1 MRGLCIEW
9 EAPLLKDSAVRTLFE
24 RFQDVDPDTNKVP
37 DKIQSNPFRSL
48 ISVMLS
54 AQSRDE
60 MTARASASL
69 FAEADTPQAI
79 LALPEERLAQL
90 IKDAGLYNMKA
101 RNIRKCCTALLEW
114 HDCIVPT
121 DRPTLM
127 ALPGVGR
134 KSADILMRFVYG
146 EPVVAVDTH
155 VHRICNRLG
164 LACGRTEEETARSL
178 EPRVPAEYG
187 YGAHVWLLEH
197 GKKVCMARKPKCDGC
212 LFDDLCEKNAVPSK
226 TERRGKRST

>member
-1 MRGLCIEW
+1 MLSD
-9 EAPLLKDSAVRTLFE
+9 KAVCTLFE
-24 RFQDVDPDTNKVP
+24 RFQDLDPDTNKVP

-60 MTARASASL
+60 MTARASAKL
-69 FAEADTPQAI
+69 FAVADTPRAI
-79 LALPEERLAQL
+79 LALPDEDLKRL

-101 RNIRKCCTALLEW
+101 RNIRKCCAALLER
-114 HDCIVPT
+114 HDGVVPT

-164 LACGRTEEETARSL
+164 LAQGRTEAETAQSL

-187 YGAHVWLLEH
+187 YGAHIWLLEH
-197 GKKVCMARKPKCDGC
+197 GKRVCMARKPKCDGC
-212 LFDDLCEKNAVPSK
+212 LFDDLCEKNAVLSK
-226 TERRGKRST
+226 TDRRGRRPV